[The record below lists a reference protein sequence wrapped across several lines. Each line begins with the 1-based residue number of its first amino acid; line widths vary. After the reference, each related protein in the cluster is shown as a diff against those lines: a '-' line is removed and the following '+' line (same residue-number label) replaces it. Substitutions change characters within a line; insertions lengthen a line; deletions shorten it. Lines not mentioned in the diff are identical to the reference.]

1 MSMLITSFVTSL
13 AVLVGA
19 ILWVPL
25 FICAF
30 LMFLMEEVCDLLG
43 GMFGALHDKAKS
55 AAEKIRN

>member
-1 MSMLITSFVTSL
+1 MSMLISSFITSL

-19 ILWVPL
+19 ILWLPL
-25 FICAF
+25 FTLAF

-43 GMFGALHDKAKS
+43 GLFGTLHDKAKS